1 MSATTIY
8 YNYNTQEWNDDKVT
22 IVDCSKDFM
31 HPMIIRNGTVSSTK
45 MNFIRG
51 ATQEE
56 TGEWFNTIST
66 LQVDLRKFVL
76 DESHRYLIGHSSGSD
91 TLVADNV
98 VSNITSGITQ
108 AFWIIY
114 SQSSQIS
121 RMIKIGSVS
130 RNTKF
135 YLYTLDYFFIHGL
148 RRVGFAG
155 ELPAPYISIADNNY
169 KPNEHLMIFQFSV
182 SQVNAQPTVNKIAE
196 LPPPLFVPPR
206 ISIPT
211 IMGSVPIVIVKDIVY
226 GNDATL
232 YFTGVFNTKIQFLDI
247 LTTIDSKKESSVF
260 FGVLDPNNGTVVF
273 ITKIEPTLAI
283 EYNSVNVN
291 LMEISSNYQEIYITG
306 TVQTFLEDVGF
317 VQKVFIASYDISQPS
332 APVLRW
338 NHIIGIDGAKSID
351 DIICLNGKLII
362 NVLLANF
369 SNVVT
374 QISTQD
380 GAFISALLIYDSPYF
395 GVRTSLN
402 ADKDLVVV
410 GKKGNVF
417 ANIDWDSFI
426 TFGVPSSVTLFS
438 QKFKINTIQNSD
450 ELILEEVYREPILK
464 GSIIATQS
472 ITLTTDTYNPRK
484 FYVATTFSG
493 SVQVIGDSNARIN
506 PVGFS
511 NALISTIIEGCDTCE
526 SECIIPLCGPYTQ
539 DDSRACS
546 GRGRCDSPNSC
557 SCSLSTFSG
566 ETCQYPICFG
576 VPQNYTSV
584 CSGNGRCAFHDYCVC
599 NDGYSGTNC
608 EIARCFGLYATND
621 SVCSSHGDC
630 VANDICKCFYNYTG
644 EQCSFEIVQGYTHC
658 GVGNYLYNQSSA
670 DRFVSPIM
678 LYGFPPSLYISF
690 DAHGQISYTGYG
702 ISPTLHS
709 LGNGISVKFGS
720 VLNASSEL
728 YSSILLID
736 QNNTLQEG
744 IVVTSVTSDDYSN
757 TWIVGWKQL
766 QVFGLTQFI
775 GVLIKIK
782 PDGTISHIKE
792 FGNVIPESVRLSAD
806 SSMIF
811 ITGGYRGSVEID
823 SGCTATSSSLVNT
836 IVFQLSS
843 FELFCLWMTT
853 SEGMS
858 KGFSV
863 LPDAVD
869 NVVISGIFRSAVRF
883 EDKQILNTDPTVLS
897 YYILK
902 FSPMDLAGNRRVLW
916 IQSITTNS
924 SSDDNMKTSDEFFT
938 SEFSSVLK
946 FDPNRNIL
954 FSGEFGSFV
963 SFQNTTVT
971 SQYDRNFFLT
981 KTDSNGF
988 LQSMLTFQNV
998 YNTSFDVDSSGYTY
1012 VTGVIKPGGSNIGDP
1027 NEKQPRFFAA
1037 KYCVRNHERWY
1048 KERPLDSREVYASI
1062 YSAYSEMDRLYVVAF
1077 VNKTLPSLPTIYTI
1091 MFKDEECRQC
1101 PIGTFSPNTA
1111 AISND
1116 TCLPCEPGYYSDTE
1130 GAPYCT
1136 ACPATTYNPLK
1147 ASTSNNS
1154 CLYCDP
1160 GYFNDQ
1166 EGQSACFK
1174 CDVGTY
1180 APTKGARECLSCDPG
1195 TYAPKD
1201 GLSSCLPC
1209 PPGQYSDKSG
1219 EWACESCPTG
1229 HYQPLY
1235 GQNSS
1240 ESCLKCLP
1248 GSFSSSVGNGNCTLC
1263 PAGFYNP
1270 NPGSSTALDCI
1281 KCPSG
1286 QYSSA
1291 EGSSQCT
1298 ECDVG
1303 TYNENIGSSNASSCL
1318 PCTPGT
1324 FSNRKG
1330 QASCTK
1336 CAAGTYLS
1344 KSGSFSES
1352 DCLLCPIGFYS
1363 NMSGSSFCFSC
1374 PTGST
1379 TSSAGSLNSTA
1390 CIACEKGFFLN
1401 KDHQCT
1407 TCPFSTY
1414 SDIEGAIQCSI
1425 CPLSLPTF
1433 TERNTSVAACMVV
1446 PIIIIVSLIVIIA
1459 IAIPLSI
1466 FGFMF
1471 RRQAVALKRKKRAED
1486 EMLSKL
1492 LEHNTKSFYASTDT
1506 TTHQTANLIP
1516 IEDLEFKERVSE
1528 GAGGVIFRAA
1538 WKGTEVAVKRIKS
1551 NQFGSDDDETFEHEA
1566 SILIGLRHPNVVLMM
1581 GVSVDE
1587 DNKYIITEFVK
1598 GGSLDKLIYNKK
1610 KAKNE
1615 IITFGRKL
1623 EILKDICRA
1632 LIYLHNTRPPII
1644 HRDLKP
1650 QNVLLDEAGLAKVC
1664 DFGVSKP
1671 LSSLTMTGVCY
1682 GTIQYTSPEIL
1693 KQSRRYTT
1701 KCDVYSFAILMYELF
1716 FMVHPY
1722 SDLPKCPVSNHTKK
1736 SLAFLTSSNSDS
1748 SSPHLS
1754 DSYSGSGN
1762 SGDTTN
1768 NTSDMISIFAIGNDV
1783 IHGKRPMIPWEN
1795 TLPSLQQQPHARPI
1809 LQIQSSPTNLDS
1821 TILDVNS
1828 PTIIDEDVLKL
1839 EWYLHCNKTV
1849 KNSEITKPESL
1860 VPIIDSFISI
1870 MKACWANDD
1879 TERPDFSQIL
1889 DSLEQLHKEW
1899 TEVLNSQ

>member
-775 GVLIKIK
+775 GVLIK
-782 PDGTISHIKE
+782 
-792 FGNVIPESVRLSAD
+792 LSL
-806 SSMIF
+806 M
-811 ITGGYRGSVEID
+811 E
-823 SGCTATSSSLVNT
+823 
-836 IVFQLSS
+836 
-843 FELFCLWMTT
+843 
-853 SEGMS
+853 
-858 KGFSV
+858 
-863 LPDAVD
+863 P
-869 NVVISGIFRSAVRF
+869 FR
-883 EDKQILNTDPTVLS
+883 ILRNLERHS
-897 YYILK
+897 
-902 FSPMDLAGNRRVLW
+902 RVH
-916 IQSITTNS
+916 
-924 SSDDNMKTSDEFFT
+924 
-938 SEFSSVLK
+938 
-946 FDPNRNIL
+946 
-954 FSGEFGSFV
+954 
-963 SFQNTTVT
+963 
-971 SQYDRNFFLT
+971 
-981 KTDSNGF
+981 SNGF

-1101 PIGTFSPNTA
+1101 PIGTILQRHGRS
-1111 AISND
+1111 S
-1116 TCLPCEPGYYSDTE
+1116 
-1130 GAPYCT
+1130 YCT

-1390 CIACEKGFFLN
+1390 CIACEK
-1401 KDHQCT
+1401 
-1407 TCPFSTY
+1407 
-1414 SDIEGAIQCSI
+1414 
-1425 CPLSLPTF
+1425 
-1433 TERNTSVAACMVV
+1433 
-1446 PIIIIVSLIVIIA
+1446 
-1459 IAIPLSI
+1459 
-1466 FGFMF
+1466 
-1471 RRQAVALKRKKRAED
+1471 AVALKRKKRAED